1 MVSAMKNIMRCL
13 VPEFCV
19 AILFLSNAQAQV
31 HYVISPRQS
40 YVKYFMK
47 HPMHDWD
54 ATSQS
59 VTGSIDLATDS
70 SSSQASMTIP
80 VTSFDSHNGN
90 RDSHTAETVE
100 SYIFPNVSFKSTKV
114 TPIAPANDK
123 DGQKSEWRIEGEITF
138 HGVNKS
144 ISVPAHVTFEEERLT
159 AEGEFELKPSE
170 FDIAL
175 PKLLMV
181 AVKDWLKI
189 SFSIV
194 AEAAPKGAE

>member
-1 MVSAMKNIMRCL
+1 MRCL
-13 VPEFCV
+13 ALTFFVT
-19 AILFLSNAQAQV
+19 ILFVSNARTQV

-54 ATSQS
+54 GTSQS
-59 VTGSIDLATDS
+59 ISGSIDLATDS
-70 SSSQASMTIP
+70 SSSQASVTIP

-100 SYIFPNVSFKSTKV
+100 SYIYPNVSFKSTKIA
-114 TPIAPANDK
+114 PISPANDK
-123 DGQKSEWRIEGEITF
+123 EVQKSEWRIEGEMTF
-138 HGVNKS
+138 HGVNKN
-144 ISVPAHVTFEEERLT
+144 ISVPAHVAFEENRLI

-175 PKLLMV
+175 PKLMMI

-194 AEAAPKGAE
+194 AETAPKGSE